1 MDSWH
6 LRDRQTDLRSWNLR
20 AILET
25 QMREWNIRNTNTYF
39 VRFFTH
45 LKYEEV
51 GLLSYLGPPPH
62 WLQSV
67 TKSNLEHAKSSFL
80 KNTKTG
86 QNFQRYKIL
95 FQRAPKFI
103 CTQSNMSAFCV
114 YIRFGTKI
122 QFNDLCDMEFL
133 VLPQYHM
140 PDMPVTTD
148 MQLCCV
154 RTISPPQCSP
164 QLFPDARCHIR
175 LLLLL
180 LDGCIEVGGKPT
192 EYYIYIRHTRVH
204 RCSRVSYWTNATGP
218 VDLSSAHGPGPAVP
232 VSRAAATPRDPT
244 REIYV

>member
-1 MDSWH
+1 MKRLYSY
-6 LRDRQTDLRSWNLR
+6 R
-20 AILET
+20 ILV
-25 QMREWNIRNTNTYF
+25 N
-39 VRFFTH
+39 
-45 LKYEEV
+45 
-51 GLLSYLGPPPH
+51 LGPPPH

-133 VLPQYHM
+133 ILPQYQICQS
-140 PDMPVTTD
+140 PLT
-148 MQLCCV
+148 CSCA
-154 RTISPPQCSP
+154 TISPPQCSP
-164 QLFPDARCHIR
+164 QLFPDACCHIR

-180 LDGCIEVGGKPT
+180 LDGCTGVGGN
-192 EYYIYIRHTRVH
+192 
-204 RCSRVSYWTNATGP
+204 TN
-218 VDLSSAHGPGPAVP
+218 
-232 VSRAAATPRDPT
+232 
-244 REIYV
+244 